1 VLTKLTG
8 AAVRAVLV
16 AVLVATPSLLLPT
29 VSTDTSEI
37 VVLFGL
43 ACALLTFVEYA
54 STYPSLIE
62 FRDAPP
68 FNRIRFMSLFLTV
81 FFLSVLAR
89 GAVLPNGLTM
99 FMQAVGGIV
108 GYALDFPYS
117 PVRLVLLSLPDTATA
132 MEIAQVRTA
141 SGMAYLIGLLAIT
154 FFYLILKLNDWPSH
168 SGAFNVWINLPTF
181 DPTAGGDVVD
191 RLNRDA
197 RVNLALG
204 FLLPFMIPAIG
215 KAATELFGNAV
226 VEEPQTMIWM
236 VSLWAFLPLSLF
248 MRGIAMSRVADMI
261 VEMRRRAAPTEGNG
275 DEGNGDLVTP

>member
-1 VLTKLTG
+1 M
-8 AAVRAVLV
+8 LV
-16 AVLVATPSLLLPT
+16 AVLVATPSLLLPA
-29 VSTDTSEI
+29 VSSDTSQI
-37 VVLFGL
+37 VVLVGM
-43 ACALLTFVEYA
+43 ACAVLTFVEYA
-54 STYPSLIE
+54 SVYPSLVE

-68 FNRIRFMSLFLTV
+68 FNRIRFLSLFLTV
-81 FFLSVLAR
+81 FLLSVLAR
-89 GAVLPNGLTM
+89 GMVVPNGLTL
-99 FMQAVGGIV
+99 FMQAVGALI

-132 MEIAQVRTA
+132 AQIGQIRAA

-154 FFYLILKLNDWPSH
+154 FFYLILKLHNWPSQ

-191 RLNRDA
+191 RLKRDA

-215 KAATELFGNAV
+215 KAAAELFGNAMIN
-226 VEEPQTMIWM
+226 EPQTMIWM

-261 VEMRRRAAPTEGNG
+261 LQMRRRTTADPATGG
-275 DEGNGDLVTP
+275 LLTT